1 MKQEF
6 QYKLANVDMHKVYS
20 SVISEFK
27 KIPEIMVYEELEDGN
42 NILRYRIRSGK
53 DIIFLKKADDMIHV
67 LRNELKGNKAPSY
80 FDLDWSWHHELE
92 DEEVAMWCKVVLL
105 LSEALNVNCPQV
117 HFSSWLGGDAV
128 ALEAAMKRKDE
139 IDVSLKDET
148 KLYLKALG
156 ELENQE

>member
-1 MKQEF
+1 MPDGCLYDVL
-6 QYKLANVDMHKVYS
+6 YK
-20 SVISEFK
+20 
-27 KIPEIMVYEELEDGN
+27 
-42 NILRYRIRSGK
+42 
-53 DIIFLKKADDMIHV
+53 
-67 LRNELKGNKAPSY
+67 
-80 FDLDWSWHHELE
+80 DWSWHHELE

-105 LSEALNVNCPQV
+105 LSEAFNVNCPQV

-156 ELENQE
+156 ELEDQE

>member
-53 DIIFLKKADDMIHV
+53 DIIFLKKAGI
-67 LRNELKGNKAPSY
+67 
-80 FDLDWSWHHELE
+80 F
-92 DEEVAMWCKVVLL
+92 
-105 LSEALNVNCPQV
+105 
-117 HFSSWLGGDAV
+117 
-128 ALEAAMKRKDE
+128 
-139 IDVSLKDET
+139 
-148 KLYLKALG
+148 
-156 ELENQE
+156 